1 MAVKRPT
8 FKLVLLGEVG
18 VGKTSLFVRLK
29 DDTFLEDTKASI
41 GVDFCET
48 LVKVGGEEVRL
59 CIWDTAGVER
69 FRTMTQGYYRH
80 ADAALLVYSLTDSAS
95 LRLLTSWAREV
106 NDRTVTSNSPV
117 LKIIVGNKSDLEHR
131 TTERTAAELAAT
143 YGCELVLQVSA
154 KTGEGIDEAVQ
165 VIAGKLLARSRERR
179 RSHLTSPDSDGNPL
193 TLDRQD
199 TKERRQTA
207 RCC

>member
-1 MAVKRPT
+1 MPC
-8 FKLVLLGEVG
+8 
-18 VGKTSLFVRLK
+18 S
-29 DDTFLEDTKASI
+29 SPPQ
-41 GVDFCET
+41 
-48 LVKVGGEEVRL
+48 L
-59 CIWDTAGVER
+59 CIWDTAGIER

-80 ADAALLVYSLTDSAS
+80 ADGVLLVYSLADSAS

-106 NDRTVTSNSPV
+106 DDRTVTSSSPV

-131 TTERTAAELAAT
+131 TTEHTASELAAT

-154 KTGEGIDEAVQ
+154 KTGEGIEEALR

-179 RSHLTSPDSDGNPL
+179 RSKLMTSPDSDGNPL

-199 TKERRQTA
+199 RTERRQA
-207 RCC
+207 PRCC